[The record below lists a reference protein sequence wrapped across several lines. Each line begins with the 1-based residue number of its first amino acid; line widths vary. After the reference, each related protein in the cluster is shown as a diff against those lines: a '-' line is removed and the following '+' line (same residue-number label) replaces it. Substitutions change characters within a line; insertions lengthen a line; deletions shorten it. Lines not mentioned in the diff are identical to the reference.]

1 MEQRS
6 TGAENTDEV
15 ENTVLALSGGLFFV
29 FFFSL
34 LAESQLDTVFIPW
47 KLFIMSIHLYCKPLF
62 PVAPCGFL
70 RPNIK
75 PSSALPYPF
84 VQTSFRATADFL
96 NYIIT

>member
-6 TGAENTDEV
+6 TGAENTDKV
-15 ENTVLALSGGLFFV
+15 EKTVLALSVV

-34 LAESQLDTVFIPW
+34 LAESQLDIVFIPW

-75 PSSALPYPF
+75 PSSAVPF
-84 VQTSFRATADFL
+84 PFIQTSFKATADFL
-96 NYIIT
+96 NYIICK

>member
-6 TGAENTDEV
+6 TGAENADEV
-15 ENTVLALSGGLFFV
+15 EKPVLALSG

-34 LAESQLDTVFIPW
+34 LAESQLDIVFIPK
-47 KLFIMSIHLYCKPLF
+47 KLFITSIHLYCKPLF

-70 RPNIK
+70 RPNVK
-75 PSSALPYPF
+75 PSSALLYPV

-96 NYIIT
+96 NYIICK